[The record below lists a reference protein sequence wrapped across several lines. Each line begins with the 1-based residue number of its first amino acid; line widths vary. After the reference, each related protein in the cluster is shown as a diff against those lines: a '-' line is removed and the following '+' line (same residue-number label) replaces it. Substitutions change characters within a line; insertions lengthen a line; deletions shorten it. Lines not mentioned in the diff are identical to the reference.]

1 MNKYINILVIYVN
14 EHSLVISPSE
24 MPRSKNHS
32 CGLQGVV
39 NVVGEKFA
47 PLSPPF

>member
-1 MNKYINILVIYVN
+1 
-14 EHSLVISPSE
+14 

-47 PLSPPF
+47 TLSPPFKKKKKTRQA